1 MAQLL
6 DYATAEAELA
16 KYESRDGHSAAEL
29 MADQNGLTY
38 QDLLML
44 PGFIDFGAKDVT
56 LESRITKNIVLK
68 TPFMS
73 SPMDT
78 VTEADM
84 AINIALLGGIGIIH
98 HNNTPEEQAAMV
110 KTVKK
115 FENGFITDPVV
126 LSPEATV
133 SEVKKIKASSG
144 FSGIP
149 VTDNGKLGGK
159 LLGIITSRDVAFHSD
174 PQSPVSQV
182 MTADLVTAPE
192 GIALKE
198 ANEILRQSKK
208 GKLPIVDSNGNLK
221 ALLARS
227 DLMKN
232 LNFPL
237 ASKLPESKQLYC
249 GAAIGT
255 READRARLAL
265 LEQAGLDL
273 VVLDSSQGNS
283 VFQIDMVK
291 WIKQTYPSMQVI
303 AGNVVT
309 REQAAKLIAAGADGL
324 RVGMGSGSICITQ
337 EVMACGRPQATAV
350 FQVSEFAARFGV
362 PTVADGGLRNAG
374 DIVKALALGAS
385 AVMMGGMLAAVH
397 EAPGAV
403 IYQNGQRVKV
413 YRGMGS
419 IAAMEHQKG
428 QSSDN
433 AAAGRYYSEDDTIRV
448 AQGVTGYVT
457 EKGSIKEF
465 VPYLTTAIQHS
476 LQDIGVRSLNALRA
490 GTQAGEVRFQLRSNA
505 GIMEGGVGGLTSYD
519 KQLFK

>member
-1 MAQLL
+1 
-6 DYATAEAELA
+6 
-16 KYESRDGHSAAEL
+16 
-29 MADQNGLTY
+29 
-38 QDLLML
+38 
-44 PGFIDFGAKDVT
+44 
-56 LESRITKNIVLK
+56 
-68 TPFMS
+68 
-73 SPMDT
+73 
-78 VTEADM
+78 
-84 AINIALLGGIGIIH
+84 
-98 HNNTPEEQAAMV
+98 
-110 KTVKK
+110 
-115 FENGFITDPVV
+115 
-126 LSPEATV
+126 
-133 SEVKKIKASSG
+133 
-144 FSGIP
+144 
-149 VTDNGKLGGK
+149 
-159 LLGIITSRDVAFHSD
+159 
-174 PQSPVSQV
+174 
-182 MTADLVTAPE
+182 LVTAPE

-208 GKLPIVDSNGNLK
+208 GKLPIIDSNGNLK

-255 READRARLAL
+255 RETDRARLAL
-265 LEQAGLDL
+265 LNQAGLDV

-283 VFQIDMVK
+283 VFQIEMVK
-291 WIKQTYPSMQVI
+291 WIKESYPHMQVI

-350 FQVSEFAARFGV
+350 YQVSEFAARFGV

-403 IYQNGQRVKV
+403 VYQNGQRVKL

-419 IAAMEHQKG
+419 IAAMEHQKE

-457 EKGSIKEF
+457 EKGSIKEY

-476 LQDIGVRSLNALRA
+476 LQDIGVRSLEKLRT
-490 GTQAGEVRFQLRSNA
+490 GTRNGEVRFQLRSNA
-505 GIMEGGVGGLTSYD
+505 GIVEGGVGGLTSYE

>member
-1 MAQLL
+1 
-6 DYATAEAELA
+6 
-16 KYESRDGHSAAEL
+16 
-29 MADQNGLTY
+29 
-38 QDLLML
+38 
-44 PGFIDFGAKDVT
+44 
-56 LESRITKNIVLK
+56 
-68 TPFMS
+68 
-73 SPMDT
+73 
-78 VTEADM
+78 
-84 AINIALLGGIGIIH
+84 
-98 HNNTPEEQAAMV
+98 
-110 KTVKK
+110 
-115 FENGFITDPVV
+115 
-126 LSPEATV
+126 
-133 SEVKKIKASSG
+133 
-144 FSGIP
+144 
-149 VTDNGKLGGK
+149 
-159 LLGIITSRDVAFHSD
+159 
-174 PQSPVSQV
+174 
-182 MTADLVTAPE
+182 MTTDLVTAIE
-192 GIALKE
+192 GISLQE
-198 ANEILRQSKK
+198 ANQILRQSKK
-208 GKLPIVDSNGNLK
+208 GKLPIVDKNGNLK

-255 READRARLAL
+255 REPDRARLAL
-265 LEQAGLDL
+265 LVDAGLDL

-291 WIKQTYPSMQVI
+291 WIKESYPKLQVV

-350 FQVSEFAARFGV
+350 YQVSEFAARFGV
-362 PTVADGGLRNAG
+362 PTVADGGLKNAG

-385 AVMMGGMLAAVH
+385 SVMMGGMLAAVH
-397 EAPGAV
+397 EAPGEV

-419 IAAMEHQKG
+419 IAAMEHQKV

-457 EKGSIKEF
+457 DKGSIHQY
-465 VPYLTTAIQHS
+465 VPYLNTAIQHS
-476 LQDIGVRSLNALRA
+476 MQDIGVRSLNALRE
-490 GTQAGEVRFQLRSNA
+490 GVKEEKVRFQLRSSA
-505 GIMEGGVGGLTSYD
+505 AFAEGGVGGLTSYN
-519 KQLFK
+519 KQLYG